1 MKKTALLAFVIFV
14 LYSCTNK
21 QQENKQTELKETL
34 TQPKVK
40 PTDSDDLSLSD
51 TIAATAR
58 QALIFI
64 KDKNYKELVNYFAS
78 EGVTFVPYGFIDTAK
93 HKKLSREDFLEAINK
108 KWVLTWGSYDGT
120 GEPIKLTVNQYLA
133 KFVYNADYLN
143 AEADAFDT
151 VINQGN
157 SINNIQKIYPN
168 HHFIDYHFSGFEQQ
182 SKGMDWTS
190 LRMVFTKEDGQYFI
204 VAIIHDQW
212 TI

>member
-1 MKKTALLAFVIFV
+1 
-14 LYSCTNK
+14 
-21 QQENKQTELKETL
+21 
-34 TQPKVK
+34 
-40 PTDSDDLSLSD
+40 
-51 TIAATAR
+51 
-58 QALIFI
+58 
-64 KDKNYKELVNYFAS
+64 
-78 EGVTFVPYGFIDTAK
+78 VPYGFIDTAK